1 MLRRLKR
8 LFSEPAFKEAPLAVL
23 GRAAQWAV
31 CAPLG
36 IRPAFS
42 LVPGG
47 GRLRVPADFRY
58 TSVSAFLLRDQVEP
72 ELRYI
77 QKFVRPGDIFI
88 DVGANIGLFTVKMAP
103 TAGRVVAVEP
113 GSTAGSLL
121 ADNVALNHFSNVAI
135 VRKALSDSVGVAS
148 LHHNPLGNDPQAFSL
163 VSDGS
168 DAETEQVPIT
178 TLDVMVT
185 EQRLARVDCIKID
198 VEGAEGQVIAGGMD
212 TLRAYHP
219 AVIFE
224 MNCPTLLK
232 AGGDPAA
239 AWNALQGLGYRF
251 FRLAEDGALL
261 PLASRPGAFCN
272 VVALHPEGRPVA

>member
-88 DVGANIGLFTVKMAP
+88 DVGANIGQI
-103 TAGRVVAVEP
+103 GRAHV
-113 GSTAGSLL
+113 
-121 ADNVALNHFSNVAI
+121 
-135 VRKALSDSVGVAS
+135 
-148 LHHNPLGNDPQAFSL
+148 
-163 VSDGS
+163 
-168 DAETEQVPIT
+168 
-178 TLDVMVT
+178 
-185 EQRLARVDCIKID
+185 
-198 VEGAEGQVIAGGMD
+198 
-212 TLRAYHP
+212 
-219 AVIFE
+219 
-224 MNCPTLLK
+224 
-232 AGGDPAA
+232 
-239 AWNALQGLGYRF
+239 
-251 FRLAEDGALL
+251 
-261 PLASRPGAFCN
+261 
-272 VVALHPEGRPVA
+272 